1 MSVSR
6 PWEASLPARGFAP
19 KLFLADA
26 RSAHM
31 SNFDSPLYGKVK
43 SYSLSPHRVY
53 SAEKLSEL
61 LLLRAI

>member
-1 MSVSR
+1 M
-6 PWEASLPARGFAP
+6 PARGFAP